1 MCCGQ
6 KRSELR
12 TSQAQRT
19 ARTVPQHNS
28 GNSHVHAVRTQPATQ
43 AVTQAAW
50 PHQPANPHTR
60 SVQPQAPPL
69 VSMPQSSITINVR
82 YLETS
87 PIRVRGLVSGMSY
100 EFSGAAPVQQ
110 VDARD
115 ASSLLNTRFFRRA

>member
-12 TSQAQRT
+12 NSQTQRT
-19 ARTVPQHNS
+19 AQTVAQHTSANS
-28 GNSHVHAVRTQPATQ
+28 PAQAVRTQTSVPSANPRASQ
-43 AVTQAAW
+43 Y
-50 PHQPANPHTR
+50 QPARPQTR
-60 SVQPQAPPL
+60 AVPPQTHAT
-69 VSMPQSSITINVR
+69 VSTSQSSVSVR

-100 EFSGAAPVQQ
+100 EFSGAAPIQE

-115 ASSLLNTRFFRRA
+115 ASTLLNTRFFRRA